1 MRDAAMAAEP
11 FAQGIRERDDH
22 ERQRGYRENGV
33 RHQKRKIYRP
43 DPALS
48 PETDNTRVHVK
59 INVEAK
65 ERDRAEK
72 RAQHGRPVPA
82 DFSVANERQSNKE
95 KKRTNPV
102 ERGVDGGKR

>member
-1 MRDAAMAAEP
+1 MRDAAMAAES
-11 FAQGIRERDDH
+11 FAQCVGERDDH

-33 RHQKRKIYRP
+33 RNQKRKIYRA

-48 PETDNTRVHVK
+48 PETNNTCVDVK
-59 INVEAK
+59 INVEAE

-82 DFSVANERQSNKE
+82 DFSVANKSQSNKE
-95 KKRTNPV
+95 KKSTNSV
-102 ERGVDGGKR
+102 ERGVDSGER

>member
-11 FAQGIRERDDH
+11 FAQGVGERDDH

-33 RHQKRKIYRP
+33 RNQKRKIYRP
-43 DPALS
+43 NPALS
-48 PETDNTRVHVK
+48 PETNNARVHVK
-59 INVEAK
+59 INVEAE

-82 DFSVANERQSNKE
+82 NFPVANERQSNEK

-102 ERGVDGGKR
+102 ERGVDGRKR